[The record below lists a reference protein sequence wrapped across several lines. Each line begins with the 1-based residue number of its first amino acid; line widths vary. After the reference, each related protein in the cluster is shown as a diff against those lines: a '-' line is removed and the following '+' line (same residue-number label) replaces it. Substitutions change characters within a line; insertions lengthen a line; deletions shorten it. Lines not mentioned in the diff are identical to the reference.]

1 MSSSSRR
8 ILVVD
13 DEEILRAMIRDV
25 LALEGFEVETAAS
38 GEEALERLQTP
49 GAFALVITD
58 NNMPGLQGLEVL
70 AKLRQSAP
78 DLPVIIM
85 TAYGSIDVSMRAHE
99 LGASGYLLKPFDDI
113 EVIVQEVRRVLARA
127 ERARGVES

>member
-1 MSSSSRR
+1 MPTESRR

-13 DEEILRAMIRDV
+13 DEEILRTMIRDV
-25 LALEGFEVETAAS
+25 LKLEGFAVETAAS
-38 GEEALERLQTP
+38 GEEALEVL
-49 GAFALVITD
+49 GEAADFALVITD
-58 NNMPGLQGLEVL
+58 NNMPGLQGLDVL
-70 AKLRQSAP
+70 ARLREAAP
-78 DLPVIIM
+78 GLPVIIM

-127 ERARGVES
+127 EKDRQFGE